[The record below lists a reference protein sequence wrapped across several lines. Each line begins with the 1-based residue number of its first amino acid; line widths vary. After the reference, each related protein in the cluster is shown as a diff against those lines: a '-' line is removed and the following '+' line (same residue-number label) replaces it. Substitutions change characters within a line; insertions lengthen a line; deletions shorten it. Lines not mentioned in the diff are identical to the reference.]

1 MDSSATVLVVDDEE
15 RFHENVARA
24 LSSVRGLRRLAAYNV
39 FQARDIL
46 HHENVDV
53 VLLDLNMPGVRG
65 DTLLAELKPDIE
77 AGRMEI
83 VVISANESVQSAVS
97 CTKSGA
103 FDYILKSAEVYRQVE
118 LLIKRALDHRRQRR
132 AALVARAAVDA
143 EEFVTNLMSSSQA
156 DAKKAVY
163 RANEFAASRV
173 PVLIEGAPGSGVE
186 HLAHFLHLQSARSQS
201 AFVVLDAKR
210 LAPGEL
216 NTMLAGGSSASR
228 PAAAPS
234 DAPNPSN
241 NSKPS
246 ELELADGGTLF
257 LDGIEYVDPRV
268 QRQLVPLMLG
278 VSDGSDTAARRFDV
292 RIVAACGDGKAAT
305 LDSAVRQ
312 LLDLSKLRLPRLTE
326 RREDIPAL
334 LEWSAERRLVRAA
347 RPRWAPEAIRA
358 LQDYDW
364 PRNVSELE
372 ELVVQLGATRAGAV
386 IALADLPFQVVVQ
399 HLTRRAGERPTVGEG
414 GGGKLYEMAMA
425 HFQHTL
431 LHHVL
436 LSHGGDAVKAA
447 ASLGVPVAMLR
458 RELNLPGRD

>member
-46 HHENVDV
+46 HHESVDV

-65 DTLLAELKPDIE
+65 DTLLQELKPDVE

-118 LLIKRALDHRRQRR
+118 LLIKRALEHRRQRR

-143 EEFVTNLMSSSQA
+143 EEFVTNLVSSA
-156 DAKKAVY
+156 APEAKKAVY

-186 HLAHFLHLQSARSQS
+186 HVAHFLHLQSSRSQA
-201 AFVVLDAKR
+201 AFVVMDAKR

-216 NTMLAGGSSASR
+216 NAMLARGAGTK
-228 PAAAPS
+228 PGPS
-234 DAPNPSN
+234 DAPPAGR
-241 NSKPS
+241 PS

-257 LDGIEYVDPRV
+257 LDSIEHLDPRV

-278 VSDGSDTAARRFDV
+278 VSDGSDNAARRFDV
-292 RIVAACGDGKAAT
+292 RIVAACADGKAAT

-312 LLDLSKLRLPRLTE
+312 LLDLSKLRLPRLSE
-326 RREDIPAL
+326 RRDDIPLL

-386 IALADLPFQVVVQ
+386 IALADLPFQIVVA
-399 HLTRRAGERPTVGEG
+399 HLTRRADERPTVGEN

-436 LSHGGDAVKAA
+436 LAHGGDPSKAA
-447 ASLGVPVAMLR
+447 AALGVPLGMLKK
-458 RELNLPGRD
+458 ELNLPGGD